1 MIPAVV
7 IVLLFALL
15 AVLTLLVL
23 FLLQAVLDRIE
34 AVLGRGRLRRR
45 LWGRW
50 HGHMVV
56 GVA

>member
-7 IVLLFALL
+7 VVLLFALL
-15 AVLTLLVL
+15 AMFALLVL

-34 AVLGRGRLRRR
+34 AVLSRRCLRRR
-45 LWGRW
+45 LRGRW